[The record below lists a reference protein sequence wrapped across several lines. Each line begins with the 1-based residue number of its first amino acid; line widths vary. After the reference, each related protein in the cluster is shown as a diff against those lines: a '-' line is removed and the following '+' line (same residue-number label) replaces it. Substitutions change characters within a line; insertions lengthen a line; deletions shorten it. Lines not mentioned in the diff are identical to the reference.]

1 MVNHFDARLRLRE
14 VTQELYDIG
23 DEVAEHIEHLAQ
35 AVADVDRELVD
46 ECVLELADIV
56 DEAVE
61 DSRPLIGELDG
72 LRQAFTSG
80 IRSGRMGTLTASA
93 GGSSHPRHA
102 PKTIDVQSLSLIP
115 APIEHP
121 VALPTVTQ
129 AMIARSDA
137 VAAYLEELADWVSAE
152 NIRGVEKLGCV
163 ALSQLY
169 AQSGRQALAA
179 AAAWCVAVPETHPA
193 VAKALRGRR
202 PPEFLMERARI
213 DEIVRRVKRRRQLE
227 HA

>member
-1 MVNHFDARLRLRE
+1 MFSHFDARLRLRE

-23 DEVAEHIEHLAQ
+23 DEIAEHIEHLAQ
-35 AVADVDRELVD
+35 AVADIDRELVD

-61 DSRPLIGELDG
+61 DAPPLIGELDG

-80 IRSGRMGTLTASA
+80 IRKGQL
-93 GGSSHPRHA
+93 SSSVSERAPMPA

-115 APIEHP
+115 APIQHP
-121 VALPTVTQ
+121 VAVPTVAQ
-129 AMIARSDA
+129 AMVARSDA
-137 VAAYLEELADWVSAE
+137 AAAYLNELADWVSME
-152 NIRGVEKLGCV
+152 NIRGIESLGSV
-163 ALSQLY
+163 SLTQLY
-169 AQSGRQALAA
+169 AQSGRRALAA
-179 AAAWCVAVPETHPA
+179 AAAWCVTVPETHPA
-193 VAKALRGRR
+193 VARSLRGRK

-213 DEIVRRVKRRRQLE
+213 DEVVRRIKQRRSLE

>member
-1 MVNHFDARLRLRE
+1 MISHFDARLRLRE

-23 DEVAEHIEHLAQ
+23 DEIAEHIEHLAQ

-61 DSRPLIGELDG
+61 DAHPLIGELDG

-80 IRSGRMGTLTASA
+80 IRKGVL
-93 GGSSHPRHA
+93 SSSTSERTPTPA

-115 APIEHP
+115 APIQHP
-121 VALPTVTQ
+121 VAVPTVTQ
-129 AMIARSDA
+129 AMVARSDA
-137 VAAYLEELADWVSAE
+137 VAAYLNKLADWISLE
-152 NIRGVEKLGCV
+152 NIRGIERLGAV
-163 ALSQLY
+163 SLTQLY
-169 AQSGRQALAA
+169 AQSGRRALSA
-179 AAAWCVAVPETHPA
+179 AAAWCVTVPESHPA
-193 VAKALRGRR
+193 VARSLRGRR

-213 DEIVRRVKRRRQLE
+213 DEVVRRIKQRRSLE

>member
-1 MVNHFDARLRLRE
+1 MINHFDARLRLRE

-61 DSRPLIGELDG
+61 DCRPLIGELDG

-80 IRSGRMGTLTASA
+80 IRSGRIGTLSSASTPRR
-93 GGSSHPRHA
+93 HPHPA
-102 PKTIDVQSLSLIP
+102 PKSPDVQSLSLIP
-115 APIEHP
+115 APLKHP
-121 VALPTVTQ
+121 VAVPTVTQ

-137 VAAYLEELADWVSAE
+137 VASYLEAVSYTHLRAH
-152 NIRGVEKLGCV
+152 
-163 ALSQLY
+163 
-169 AQSGRQALAA
+169 
-179 AAAWCVAVPETHPA
+179 ET
-193 VAKALRGRR
+193 
-202 PPEFLMERARI
+202 
-213 DEIVRRVKRRRQLE
+213 
-227 HA
+227 